1 MAECFSTLRRLAVLA
16 LGYLV
21 VLSASR
27 LLLVGMHFDR
37 VASTNGLGFIL
48 AQGLRFDII
57 LLGLIFGPVALL
69 KPWLHTH
76 AILRRVGRWVVPAY
90 VGVVTSFAFFVEAS
104 TASFIVEFDSRPNYL
119 FVEYLQYPR
128 EIFAT
133 VWAEHPVELS
143 VFMLIAVLLAGSVI
157 AWLRNDPRSNVR
169 LSVLTCAMAMPVI
182 AVVATAMVRSTLDHR
197 PVNPSVA
204 AFSRDSMVNQLPLNS
219 PYTLIYAL
227 YERQRDAEKDRIR
240 YGTMDDDEVLDI
252 ILSEADIASDQQI
265 DQAAPALHHQLATH
279 ARTEPLNL
287 VIILEESLGA
297 QFVGSLGGKNLTPE
311 IDKLADEG
319 IFFERLYAAG
329 MRSVRGIEAILT
341 CITPRAQLSVVKLT
355 ETQRDFFTLASLLE
369 TRGYQTSFIYG
380 GESHFDNMRRF
391 FMGNGFQMVID
402 ENDYASPSFV
412 GSWGVSD
419 EDLFNRAHQ
428 VFEKAGEQPFFSLVF
443 TSSNHSPF
451 EIPENRVEPSPDG
464 PQETAIK
471 YADYALGR
479 FLDKAR
485 QSSYW
490 DDTVFLVVADHGVRI
505 NGGTLVPTE
514 RFRIPGVIIGG
525 TIEPRRVPG
534 ITSQI
539 DLLPTVLSLV
549 GLSST
554 HPCIGRDLTLPRYAN
569 GAGRASMQ
577 FGELHAYL
585 ENDRLVVL
593 QHDLAPITL
602 NVDASGDMELI
613 PDGDAAAERKA
624 LAYALWGPMVIRDK
638 AYFTY
643 SAGQEN
649 EPGPAAFPSTTS
661 GLNEKE

>member
-1 MAECFSTLRRLAVLA
+1 MAECFSTFRRLAVLA

-37 VASTNGLGFIL
+37 VASTDGLGFIL
-48 AQGLRFDII
+48 LQGLRFDII
-57 LLGLIFGPVALL
+57 LLGLIFGPVALV

-76 AILRRVGRWVVPAY
+76 AILRRVERWVVPAY
-90 VGVVTSFAFFVEAS
+90 LGVVTSFAFFVEAS

-128 EIFAT
+128 EVFAT
-133 VWAEHPVELS
+133 VWAEHPVEFS
-143 VFMLIAVLLAGSVI
+143 VCILIAVLLAGSVI

-182 AVVATAMVRSTLDHR
+182 AVVATAMARSTLDHR

-204 AFSRDSMVNQLPLNS
+204 AFSSDSMVNQLPLNS

-252 ILSEADIASDQQI
+252 ILSEADIAFDEQI
-265 DQAAPALHHQLATH
+265 DPAAPALHHQLATH
-279 ARTEPLNL
+279 ARSEPLNL

-297 QFVGSLGGKNLTPE
+297 QYVGSLGGKNLTPE
-311 IDKLADEG
+311 IDKLAAEG

-329 MRSVRGIEAILT
+329 TRSVRGIEAILT

-391 FMGNGFQMVID
+391 FMGNGFQLVID
-402 ENDYASPSFV
+402 ENDYASPIFV

-490 DDTVFLVVADHGVRI
+490 DNTVFLVVADHGVRI
-505 NGGTLVPTE
+505 NGGLIE
-514 RFRIPGVIIGG
+514 RCKFFRN
-525 TIEPRRVPG
+525 T
-534 ITSQI
+534 
-539 DLLPTVLSLV
+539 
-549 GLSST
+549 
-554 HPCIGRDLTLPRYAN
+554 
-569 GAGRASMQ
+569 
-577 FGELHAYL
+577 
-585 ENDRLVVL
+585 
-593 QHDLAPITL
+593 
-602 NVDASGDMELI
+602 
-613 PDGDAAAERKA
+613 
-624 LAYALWGPMVIRDK
+624 DK
-638 AYFTY
+638 
-643 SAGQEN
+643 
-649 EPGPAAFPSTTS
+649 
-661 GLNEKE
+661 